1 LIIIRDDFS
10 ILHDDYID
18 MLKLIMNFSKKMMGI
33 NESIAII
40 LLLNKIQR
48 ALSLAKSNSDEKI
61 EDIYR

>member
-1 LIIIRDDFS
+1 
-10 ILHDDYID
+10 
-18 MLKLIMNFSKKMMGI
+18 MNFSKKMMGI